1 VTTASDDPRQRQK
14 AVLDALIKA
23 CRQCDRPDRLNV
35 PGVTES
41 APGYGSVY
49 SPAAI
54 VGEALCRAY
63 MEKQEPFYGGSGRVL
78 DRCYKRAGFDP
89 TDLFTTNSIHCH
101 PPDDRD
107 THMRAGTACH
117 SCALSCKKSSN
128 RAW

>member
-54 VGEALCRAY
+54 VGVALCRAY
-63 MEKQEPFYGGSGRVL
+63 MEKQEPFYAA
-78 DRCYKRAGFDP
+78 AGASSTAVTSEPVSTRP
-89 TDLFTTNSIHCH
+89 TCSPRTRS
-101 PPDDRD
+101 
-107 THMRAGTACH
+107 TATR
-117 SCALSCKKSSN
+117 LMIEIPT
-128 RAW
+128 